1 MENFIIIAVIALIIG
16 FAVFYICKEKKRGV
30 KCIGCSES
38 CNCSKGCGS
47 CSGCGGAK
55 SN

>member
-1 MENFIIIAVIALIIG
+1 MENFVIIAIIALIIG

-30 KCIGCSES
+30 KCIGCSEG
-38 CNCSKGCGS
+38 CNCSKACGS
-47 CSGCGGAK
+47 GCDCCGAK